1 MNGGY
6 PGGKIKFYLLYVIYL
21 FNIVNGLLFSIKNYI
36 RKYIEVF
43 ELNVFPFLIMKYGV
57 VVNLIYIFPLV
68 MSMAAFIILIYFTK
82 KQSCLLLK

>member
-1 MNGGY
+1 V
-6 PGGKIKFYLLYVIYL
+6 VIGL

-36 RKYIEVF
+36 RNYIEVF